1 MRDRV
6 FAVGDL
12 RLRIT
17 GVGVE
22 HQARR
27 WQLVLEGRGG
37 TPGADPG
44 GERGE
49 RPPAPSESDTG
60 ERQGVEAQR
69 SPQRS
74 PEKTASDQ
82 CVGERGERFSFPY
95 AYAHARAMEDT
106 GKPSPPSQR
115 SPNTGNPRASA
126 GERAGERPE
135 ARSPAPEGAPNGH
148 WEELI

>member
-1 MRDRV
+1 MS
-6 FAVGDL
+6 
-12 RLRIT
+12 
-17 GVGVE
+17 E

-37 TPGADPG
+37 TPGAAPG

-49 RPPAPSESDTG
+49 RSPAPSQGDTG
-60 ERQGVEAQR
+60 ERQSVEVQR

-74 PEKTASDQ
+74 PEKIVSDQ
-82 CVGERGERFSFPY
+82 CGGERGERGERFSFPY
-95 AYAHARAMEDT
+95 ACAHACAMEDP
-106 GKPSPPSQR
+106 GKPSPRSQR
-115 SPNTGNPRASA
+115 SPNPGNPRASA

-135 ARSPAPEGAPNGH
+135 ARSPAPEGAPNGY

>member
-1 MRDRV
+1 V

-27 WQLVLEGRGG
+27 WQLVLEGHGG
-37 TPGADPG
+37 APGADPG

-49 RPPAPSESDTG
+49 RSPAPSEGDTG
-60 ERQGVEAQR
+60 ERHGVEAQR
-69 SPQRS
+69 SPQRC
-74 PEKTASDQ
+74 PEKILPNQ

-95 AYAHARAMEDT
+95 ACAHARAMEDT

-115 SPNTGNPRASA
+115 SPNPANPRASA
-126 GERAGERPE
+126 GERAGERHE
-135 ARSPAPEGAPNGH
+135 ARSPASEGAPNGH